1 MLPTKENNNKAKS
14 EDEIN
19 KDNLFDFEIL
29 ISMCLYCKVP
39 QRRSNIIKKINNG
52 EFKFKLSA

>member
-1 MLPTKENNNKAKS
+1 MLPTKENNNKAK

-29 ISMCLYCKVP
+29 ISMYLYLGSPK
-39 QRRSNIIKKINNG
+39 RRSNIIKKINNG